1 MKGTFDPKTFIE
13 HARKIAECAE
23 LFPGVDICGDHKK
36 NLRKNKDDAPAHS
49 ADCAGSRAP
58 LQECQPV

>member
-23 LFPGVDICGDHKK
+23 LFPGGDHKK
-36 NLRKNKDDAPAHS
+36 NLRKNKDDTPAHS

>member
-23 LFPGVDICGDHKK
+23 LFPGDHKK
-36 NLRKNKDDAPAHS
+36 NLRKNKDDATAHS
-49 ADCAGSRAP
+49 PNCAG
-58 LQECQPV
+58 PVSLVQDH